1 MGDSRNAGPGEDVH
15 LDVTHRP
22 EYEIALLAQE
32 LKPVLPALGVTRL
45 LFRHT
50 YLRVTIKVGSAENVI
65 YLDGVPRGGF
75 LSVEVG
81 RGPYYNFGGE
91 KILWSSGHSEKHAAA
106 ALRLLGLALAFP
118 IRRFPYLVA
127 TSNSN
132 SASRW
137 LLLHSGV
144 RLPASRR
151 VKLACDPR
159 YAGWLCP
166 APRLSVAAT

>member
-1 MGDSRNAGPGEDVH
+1 MWGS
-15 LDVTHRP
+15 RP
-22 EYEIALLAQE
+22 EYEIGLLAQE
-32 LKPVLPALGVTRL
+32 LKPALPAIGVTRL

-50 YLRVTIKVGSAENVI
+50 YLRVAVRADGKENAT

-75 LSVEVG
+75 LNIEVG
-81 RGPYYNFGGE
+81 RTPYYNFGGE
-91 KILWSSGHSEKHAAA
+91 EILWSSGHSEKHAAA
-106 ALRLLGLALAFP
+106 ALRLLGVAQAFP

-137 LLLHSGV
+137 LLLHSGL
-144 RLPASRR
+144 RLPVSMR

-159 YAGWLCP
+159 YPGWLCP
-166 APRLSVAAT
+166 APRLSVASGDLQQAI